1 MRIRVTRTDLIH
13 DGSGWSENGASRL
26 VREIEVPDSAASTS
40 DRAINRMILNVVG
53 CSNSGFRRDEWCQ
66 SDFGP
71 WRNGCTGVYA
81 DIVESEG
88 RISQLENALK
98 QVTEERDALEVSLA
112 EAEER
117 LARAAR
123 YAGYNLGLDWL

>member
-40 DRAINRMILNVVG
+40 DRTVNRMILNVVG

-81 DIVESEG
+81 DIVISKFSCPLS
-88 RISQLENALK
+88 RIKQLEDALK
-98 QVTEERDALEVSLA
+98 QVTEERNSLEVSLV

-117 LARAAR
+117 LARAER
-123 YAGYNLGLDWL
+123 LLNTP